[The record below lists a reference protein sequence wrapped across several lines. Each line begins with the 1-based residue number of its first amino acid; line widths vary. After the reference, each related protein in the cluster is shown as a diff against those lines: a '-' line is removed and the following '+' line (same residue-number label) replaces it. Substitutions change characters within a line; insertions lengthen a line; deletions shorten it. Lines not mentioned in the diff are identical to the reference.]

1 MNGSEALGASLGRPM
16 TAPND
21 EVSQRHWSVA
31 EIATAWNLSGD
42 SVRRL
47 FSREPGVLV
56 IGREIKGSKRRYTT
70 LRIPQS
76 VVDRVH
82 AKYSFR

>member
-1 MNGSEALGASLGRPM
+1 M

-31 EIATAWNLSGD
+31 EIATAWNLSED
-42 SVRRL
+42 SIRRL
-47 FSREPGVLV
+47 FANEPGVLV
-56 IGREIKGSKRRYTT
+56 VGRQIKGSKRRYTT

-76 VVDRVH
+76 VVERVH
-82 AKYSFR
+82 SRYSFR

>member
-1 MNGSEALGASLGRPM
+1 MNGSEALGASPGRPM

-31 EIATAWNLSGD
+31 EIATAWNLSED
-42 SVRRL
+42 SIRRL
-47 FSREPGVLV
+47 FANEPGVLV
-56 IGREIKGSKRRYTT
+56 VGRQIKGSKRRYTT

-76 VVDRVH
+76 VVERVH
-82 AKYSFR
+82 SRYSFR